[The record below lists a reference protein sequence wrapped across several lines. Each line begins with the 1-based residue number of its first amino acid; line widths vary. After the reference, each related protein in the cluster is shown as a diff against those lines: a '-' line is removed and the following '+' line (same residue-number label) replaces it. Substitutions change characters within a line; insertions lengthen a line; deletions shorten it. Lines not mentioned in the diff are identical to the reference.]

1 MQKYVKLAVVALLL
15 VSFVV
20 AHDGGSEGEDG
31 GDDDRKLSAL
41 DSTAT
46 SVNFFFKLQLK
57 LNF

>member
-1 MQKYVKLAVVALLL
+1 MQKYVKLAVALLL

-41 DSTAT
+41 NSTAT
-46 SVNFFFKLQLK
+46 NVKFF
-57 LNF
+57 LNCN